1 MLETSKLR
9 ASMGSASHLWLV
21 GDKPFVLRSGSGMSQ
36 MRVGIAGG
44 TGELGRLVAHE
55 LSSLGADVV
64 ILARGQHSS
73 TPGVSESHETR
84 LLNYH
89 SKDDLVRSL
98 EGLDVLVSTL
108 SGLHPVIVEIQGRLI
123 KAAAL
128 AKVKKFVP
136 SDFGIDFRLVPY
148 GDNRN
153 LNLRRDFYDRFE
165 SVPIKKTSILSGA
178 FTDMLTGTAP
188 FIFFGLRRVLCWG
201 DPHQKMD
208 WTTRADTA
216 RYTAH
221 AALDPDSPRFLRIA
235 GDQISA
241 ADIADVMSTITGRRH
256 RVLKPSGLN
265 GLRKLA
271 QVTRFFLPG
280 VEEVYPPW
288 QGMQYMHNM
297 FSGVAKFDQVDN
309 DLYPIEFRTV
319 SEVLRHHIES
329 IEMNRVGINRLGR
342 A

>member
-1 MLETSKLR
+1 
-9 ASMGSASHLWLV
+9 
-21 GDKPFVLRSGSGMSQ
+21 

-136 SDFGIDFRLVPY
+136 SDF
-148 GDNRN
+148 
-153 LNLRRDFYDRFE
+153 
-165 SVPIKKTSILSGA
+165 
-178 FTDMLTGTAP
+178 
-188 FIFFGLRRVLCWG
+188 
-201 DPHQKMD
+201 
-208 WTTRADTA
+208 
-216 RYTAH
+216 
-221 AALDPDSPRFLRIA
+221 
-235 GDQISA
+235 
-241 ADIADVMSTITGRRH
+241 
-256 RVLKPSGLN
+256 
-265 GLRKLA
+265 
-271 QVTRFFLPG
+271 
-280 VEEVYPPW
+280 
-288 QGMQYMHNM
+288 
-297 FSGVAKFDQVDN
+297 
-309 DLYPIEFRTV
+309 
-319 SEVLRHHIES
+319 
-329 IEMNRVGINRLGR
+329 
-342 A
+342 